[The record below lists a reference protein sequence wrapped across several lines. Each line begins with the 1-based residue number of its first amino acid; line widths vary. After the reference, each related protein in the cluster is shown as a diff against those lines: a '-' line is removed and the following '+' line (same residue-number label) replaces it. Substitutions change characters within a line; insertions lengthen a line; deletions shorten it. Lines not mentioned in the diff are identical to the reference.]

1 MIARPLNACISVAR
15 HTLKRVAVFA
25 LVEESK
31 DQQRCPYDKQVCR
44 LTYLSPSAIFLYP
57 LKTSETLKDF
67 LIYEGL

>member
-15 HTLKRVAVFA
+15 NTLKRDTFA

-44 LTYLSPSAIFLYP
+44 LTYLSPSVIFLYP
-57 LKTSETLKDF
+57 LKTSETL
-67 LIYEGL
+67 